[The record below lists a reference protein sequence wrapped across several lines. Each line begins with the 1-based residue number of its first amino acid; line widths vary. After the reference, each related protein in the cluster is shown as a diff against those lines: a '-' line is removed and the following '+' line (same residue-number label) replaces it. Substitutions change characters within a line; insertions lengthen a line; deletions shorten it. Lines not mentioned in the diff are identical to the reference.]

1 MKTYTYTVHLEP
13 AEEGGYTVY
22 VPALPGCVTQGETY
36 SEAIIM
42 AREAILC
49 YLESLIKDG
58 EPIPEES
65 QPAGRV
71 ALGVVV
77 EMPAAVG

>member
-1 MKTYTYTVHLEP
+1 MKNYTYTVNFEP
-13 AEEGGYTVY
+13 AKEGGYTVY

-36 SEAIIM
+36 NEAVTM

-65 QPAGRV
+65 KPFEQV
-71 ALGVVV
+71 ALGVMV
-77 EMPAAVG
+77 EVPAFA